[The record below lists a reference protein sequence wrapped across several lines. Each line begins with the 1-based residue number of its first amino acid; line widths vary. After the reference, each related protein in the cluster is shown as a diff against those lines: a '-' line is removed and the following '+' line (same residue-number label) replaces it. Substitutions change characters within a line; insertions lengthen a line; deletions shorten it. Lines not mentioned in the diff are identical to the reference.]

1 MLDSSRQETR
11 SATGRGAILGVFRKE
26 FLESLRDR
34 RTVIAALV
42 MGPLFWPLLFAVA
55 LSLSLH
61 HGEAGGDRAVS
72 LAVLQGE
79 RAPRLLEFLR
89 QYGVTIE
96 GVSLDDAGA
105 RRAVNDRRY
114 AMVLSISGDFGARLA
129 GGEPAQLRLYTDAS
143 DTSSGRDVARVRAI
157 LSQYGALMARMRVMM
172 RGVDPLVLTPVVV
185 EDIDVSTPASRAVVV
200 LGALTYLIMLTMLM
214 GGMHL
219 AIDAT
224 AGERERGSLEPLLT
238 VPAPRAHLIYG
249 KVLATCAYMTI
260 ALLLATLAFSV
271 VLRFVDLARFGMTV
285 NFGPAVAARLV
296 LFCLPLVPVG
306 AGIMTIVAAFTR
318 SYREAQTYLG
328 LILLIPT
335 LPLVF
340 ASIMGLRPTARLMLV
355 PWLSQHFLITSLL
368 RDEAIPIAYLASS
381 VGVALALGAVLVL
394 IAGRLYHREALLG

>member
-72 LAVLQGE
+72 LAVLHGE